1 MPEDY
6 FCFSLQ
12 HRISQVIC
20 SVQPVRAP
28 QFPKLCSFLRTKS
41 STHFTKVAYFSRCW
55 YFLYHFTVLLLYH
68 QWAEQI
74 ILDLKQPFFLTPE
87 NFFQSSF
94 FKIFVIILHDIIG
107 LDIFLL
113 SFNHYHSPEILM
125 CNLHWYY
132 NFGTGDLYFF
142 ALCYTWTALLSTNQ
156 STEIFS
162 CILLY

>member
-12 HRISQVIC
+12 HRISRVIC

-28 QFPKLCSFLRTKS
+28 QFPKLCSFLHTKS
-41 STHFTKVAYFSRCW
+41 STYFTKVAYFSRCW

-107 LDIFLL
+107 LEIFLL
-113 SFNHYHSPEILM
+113 SFNQSQSRNCALV
-125 CNLHWYY
+125 LQFWHW
-132 NFGTGDLYFF
+132 
-142 ALCYTWTALLSTNQ
+142 CYTFLPCVTLELHCSHTIRVQKFFHVYYYINQ
-156 STEIFS
+156 
-162 CILLY
+162 